1 MASRHHTKRQP
12 ARPLGIADLQITL
25 RALRKGDGPAIV
37 RMYRRPEVSRFL
49 SMPITSLVV
58 FSKYYRWVKRQR
70 RAGLCASFTVLVQ
83 GRIVGLVQVRVTHP
97 GVGELGWILDPS
109 VWGSQVFRAAAS
121 LLCEFASRTM
131 GLVRLEARVA
141 MRNVRARRAM
151 AKIGASCEGRL
162 HASLRLRE
170 RYLDEELW
178 AISRDSLAWARGEAT
193 ETTAHRHRRES
204 IRPHKLVDLRNSR
217 VACRHGS
224 VSVAVVDRAVA
235 A

>member
-1 MASRHHTKRQP
+1 MGSRHHTKRRP
-12 ARPLGIADLQITL
+12 ARPLRIADLQITL
-25 RALRKGDGPAIV
+25 RALRKADGPAIV

-49 SMPITSLVV
+49 SMPITSLGV

-70 RAGLCASFTVLVQ
+70 RAGLCASFTVRVH

-109 VWGSQVFRAAAS
+109 VWGSHVFRAAAS
-121 LLCEFASRTM
+121 SLCEFASRTM
-131 GLVRLEARVA
+131 RLVRLEARVA

-178 AISRDSLAWARGEAT
+178 AISRDSLAWVRGDAT
-193 ETTAHRHRRES
+193 RTTAHRHRGES
-204 IRPHKLVDLRNSR
+204 MRPHKLVDFRSSR
-217 VACRHGS
+217 VACRHS
-224 VSVAVVDRAVA
+224 SLSVAAVGRAVA